1 MESELVRVAGG
12 RGIYINVSTFV
23 SYPAGSSAWLTSH
36 VGEFLTA
43 ALQVISVLG
52 LDGILD
58 GAGNW
63 VVDAENGTLYQLHL
77 TGGISTEATSTAAL
91 VPTGGLSLA
100 PCLGGRGLTA
110 SVGRCDAAW
119 HSKGGGWTIGLARV
133 GRAGGIGV
141 LVGGRGFRSISLG
154 QAVARGGADG
164 GDTARMRV
172 VEGSRKRALLVRQK
186 SSRRIVV
193 LAILEREKKRRSAF
207 KGSVSIFR

>member
-1 MESELVRVAGG
+1 M
-12 RGIYINVSTFV
+12 
-23 SYPAGSSAWLTSH
+23 
-36 VGEFLTA
+36 GEFLTA

-63 VVDAENGTLYQLHL
+63 VVDAENGTLYQLDL

-119 HSKGGGWTIGLARV
+119 HTKGGSWAIGLARV

-141 LVGGRGFRSISLG
+141 LVGGRGFGSISLG
-154 QAVARGGADG
+154 QAVARCGADG
-164 GDTARMRV
+164 GNTARVRIV
-172 VEGSRKRALLVRQK
+172 KGSRKGALLVRQK
-186 SSRRIVV
+186 SSRHIVV
-193 LAILEREKKRRSAF
+193 VAILEREKKEQ
-207 KGSVSIFR
+207 VSIQRICESVRVSSCVLASWGRPAGCDDYHRSWASARQTLGRP